1 MNFTGGLLWLIGVGL
16 MVVSGYFIVLH
27 YQGIYISP
35 SLFNS
40 LQTIFVYLQIMLI
53 GAGFLAIGSLLWMLH
68 RTNVF
73 LKQITLRGTG
83 VPAQIEVATSH
94 LNNISEVSN
103 QTLGQLRAINFTEQ
117 QILELNQK
125 VVEKI

>member
-1 MNFTGGLLWLIGVGL
+1 MNFIGGLLWLIGVSL
-16 MVVSGYFIVLH
+16 MFVSGYMIWLH
-27 YQGIYISP
+27 YDGITISP
-35 SLFNS
+35 LLFNS
-40 LQTIFVYLQIMLI
+40 LQTILVYLQMMLI

-83 VPAQIEVATSH
+83 VPAQIEIVSSH
-94 LNNISEVSN
+94 LNNISEISN

>member
-1 MNFTGGLLWLIGVGL
+1 MNFTGGLLWLIGVSL
-16 MVVSGYFIVLH
+16 MFVSGYMIWLH
-27 YQGIYISP
+27 YEGVAISP

-40 LQTIFVYLQIMLI
+40 MQTILVYLQMMLI

-83 VPAQIEVATSH
+83 VPEQIDIAISH
-94 LNNISEVSN
+94 LNNTSEISN
-103 QTLGQLRAINFTEQ
+103 QMLEQLRTINFTEQ

-125 VVEKI
+125 VVERI

>member
-1 MNFTGGLLWLIGVGL
+1 MNFTGGLLWLIGVSL
-16 MVVSGYFIVLH
+16 MFVSGYMIWLH
-27 YQGIYISP
+27 YEGIMISP

-40 LQTIFVYLQIMLI
+40 LQTTLVYLQMMLI

-83 VPAQIEVATSH
+83 VPAQIDIVTSY
-94 LNNISEVSN
+94 LNNTSENSN
-103 QTLGQLRAINFTEQ
+103 QMLEQLRTINFIEQ

-125 VVEKI
+125 VVEKM